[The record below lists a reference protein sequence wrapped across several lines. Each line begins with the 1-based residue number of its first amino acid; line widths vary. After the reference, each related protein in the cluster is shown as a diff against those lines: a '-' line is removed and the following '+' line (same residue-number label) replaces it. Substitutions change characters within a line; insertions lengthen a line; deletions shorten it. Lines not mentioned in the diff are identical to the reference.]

1 MMLRY
6 NLIHRVLFLKKNIL
20 TKKMSKLSFPGIYV
34 SKFNNDEKEELQTL
48 FKKLNN
54 LNGRDLCII

>member
-1 MMLRY
+1 
-6 NLIHRVLFLKKNIL
+6 
-20 TKKMSKLSFPGIYV
+20 MSKLSFPGIYV